1 MWACPG
7 FSAGALSV
15 EAGAER
21 RVGEAIVGGDVR
33 CCGLNVCDGLAWEVK
48 SKRGGRAERA
58 LISCGKAGAKE
69 CPGKVVGHD
78 IYTLE
83 SRCV

>member
-1 MWACPG
+1 MWTCQG

-15 EAGAER
+15 EAGVVR
-21 RVGEAIVGGDVR
+21 RVGDAIVGGDVR
-33 CCGLNVCDGLAWEVK
+33 CCSLYVRDGWLEVK
-48 SKRGGRAERA
+48 SELSGRAERA
-58 LISCGKAGAKE
+58 LIGCGKAGAKE
-69 CPGKVVGHD
+69 CPGKVVGHN